1 MAERDYVK
9 ELEGLKT
16 SLMGYDRES
25 VMAYIRDLIVEK
37 DAQREDALKEMSTRQ
52 MQLAAENAG
61 LRAEIET
68 RKLVYEQLAKR
79 VDQMNVSMDKMESYA
94 RERDHALENYHIRE
108 QEMSDREFRAREKC
122 NDMIREAREQAQKK
136 CDEMVRE
143 ANEQVQKQKELYMH
157 YRALIADYRDQLT
170 ALLED
175 GESESTFGVEITETE
190 QQ

>member
-37 DAQREDALKEMSTRQ
+37 DAEREDALKEMSTRQ

-108 QEMSDREFRAREKC
+108 QEMSDREFRARGRYDIDLELIRLREKKRKRKIWGTRC
-122 NDMIREAREQAQKK
+122 LTLLAVWTT
-136 CDEMVRE
+136 EMR
-143 ANEQVQKQKELYMH
+143 
-157 YRALIADYRDQLT
+157 
-170 ALLED
+170 
-175 GESESTFGVEITETE
+175 
-190 QQ
+190 

>member
-37 DAQREDALKEMSTRQ
+37 DAEREDALKEMSTRQ

-108 QEMSDREFRAREKC
+108 QEMSDREFRARERY
-122 NDMIREAREQAQKK
+122 DIDLELIRLREKK
-136 CDEMVRE
+136 RKRKIWGTRCLTLLAVWILCFVIFGISV
-143 ANEQVQKQKELYMH
+143 VQGDSMRPAYHQ
-157 YRALIADYRDQLT
+157 R
-170 ALLED
+170 
-175 GESESTFGVEITETE
+175 
-190 QQ
+190 

>member
-25 VMAYIRDLIVEK
+25 VMTYIRDLIVEK
-37 DAQREDALKEMSTRQ
+37 DAEREDALKEMSTRQ

-79 VDQMNVSMDKMESYA
+79 LDQMNVSMDKMESYA
-94 RERDHALENYHIRE
+94 RERDHALWVSLQRVI
-108 QEMSDREFRAREKC
+108 
-122 NDMIREAREQAQKK
+122 
-136 CDEMVRE
+136 
-143 ANEQVQKQKELYMH
+143 
-157 YRALIADYRDQLT
+157 
-170 ALLED
+170 
-175 GESESTFGVEITETE
+175 
-190 QQ
+190 

>member
-1 MAERDYVK
+1 MAERNYVK

-37 DAQREDALKEMSTRQ
+37 DAEREDALKEMSTRQ

-108 QEMSDREFRAREKC
+108 QEMSDREFRERERYDIDLELIRLREKKRKRKIWGTRC
-122 NDMIREAREQAQKK
+122 LTLLAVWTT
-136 CDEMVRE
+136 EMR
-143 ANEQVQKQKELYMH
+143 
-157 YRALIADYRDQLT
+157 
-170 ALLED
+170 
-175 GESESTFGVEITETE
+175 
-190 QQ
+190 

>member
-37 DAQREDALKEMSTRQ
+37 DAEREDALKEMSTRQ

-108 QEMSDREFRAREKC
+108 QEMSDREFRARERY
-122 NDMIREAREQAQKK
+122 DIDLELIRLREKK
-136 CDEMVRE
+136 RKRKIWGTRCLTLLAVWTTEMR
-143 ANEQVQKQKELYMH
+143 
-157 YRALIADYRDQLT
+157 
-170 ALLED
+170 
-175 GESESTFGVEITETE
+175 
-190 QQ
+190 

>member
-37 DAQREDALKEMSTRQ
+37 DAEREDALKEMSTRQ

-108 QEMSDREFRAREKC
+108 QEMSDREFRVREKC

-136 CDEMVRE
+136 CDEMIRE

-175 GESESTFGVEITETE
+175 GEPESTFGVETTETE
-190 QQ
+190 Q